1 MSVEDLTTHD
11 ERYRMRHGQ
20 TRKDTQEDS
29 GPIVPSI
36 VAKVLRPDLIS
47 PSSCDPTWTL
57 IFGTAIKD
65 FLCYVKY
72 LKVRMS
78 QGENG
83 DVRNKPVITKA
94 RHKEKKPRP

>member
-1 MSVEDLTTHD
+1 MGRLGKTPKKFGAYSSFNC
-11 ERYRMRHGQ
+11 GQ
-20 TRKDTQEDS
+20 GQ
-29 GPIVPSI
+29 GYI
-36 VAKVLRPDLIS
+36 LRPDLIS

-65 FLCYVKY
+65 FLCYIKH

-83 DVRNKPVITKA
+83 DVRNKTVITKA